1 MPPGAHQHVPR
12 TAARLQ
18 CQPSSTRVLAAASAD
33 EDDLAASSDLDTE
46 VQITDDDIPGR
57 KKSVF
62 RIPSVSRMAAG
73 AVGVARLPWDIVTG
87 EIDDPSEASKRPT
100 SDSDDDPALR
110 SDADDTVL
118 SFDDLMSATGI
129 AVSLASSIA
138 KAMLPQELFSLAFPI
153 AH

>member
-1 MPPGAHQHVPR
+1 
-12 TAARLQ
+12 
-18 CQPSSTRVLAAASAD
+18 
-33 EDDLAASSDLDTE
+33 
-46 VQITDDDIPGR
+46 
-57 KKSVF
+57 
-62 RIPSVSRMAAG
+62 MAAG